1 MRSSACLW
9 VDKVWSRRSALLSMV
24 VPCRFFHL
32 SFISGQ
38 STLLLIFING
48 DVNVVF
54 GVFGLYALCYRQ
66 H

>member
-1 MRSSACLW
+1 MFVGRQGLESSFSVAQYGCP
-9 VDKVWSRRSALLSMV
+9 VSVLSS
-24 VPCRFFHL
+24 